1 MNARIFKVPLLV
13 AAALLL
19 IFGQAVAGERPVNCD
34 KGDSLQTAIEA
45 GAGSAKN
52 IRIFVTGTCEE
63 DLLITRDRVVI
74 DGDRNTVIDG
84 QVWIRGANNI
94 MLRNLTITGSG
105 NGINASLARIR
116 LINVHLVGNDDYGI
130 ALRNGGLIYLRNGSI
145 ANNHGNIGLLI
156 EGGDGQLNN
165 VDVSNNAVDG
175 IVVNVNGNLTM
186 VGGSVKSHEQGSGIT
201 AKLSSTMELEGVT
214 VKNNLAGIYVS
225 MGSAAAINN
234 STINNNFSIGI
245 AAIDNSSAEIGGS
258 ELAYNELYGAQASSH
273 SVLRLFDAWVH
284 DNHAHGLVVES
295 DGGLFVEGTTNVDGN
310 WADYQVEC
318 RGKEASMEIG
328 GFAYVGSWDCEDMDF

>member
-1 MNARIFKVPLLV
+1 MNARFFKAPLLV
-13 AAALLL
+13 ATALFF
-19 IFGQAVAGERPVNCD
+19 ICGQALAGVRTVDCD
-34 KGDSLQTAIEA
+34 DGDSLQKAIDA
-45 GAGSAKN
+45 GGGSAAL
-52 IRIFVTGTCEE
+52 IEIFVTGTCEE

-84 QVWIRGANNI
+84 QVRIRGANNI
-94 MLRNLTITGSG
+94 LIRNLTITGSG
-105 NGINASLARIR
+105 DGITASFARIR
-116 LINVHLVGNDDYGI
+116 LINVHLVGNDNYGV
-130 ALRNGGLIYLRNGSI
+130 ALRNGGLVYLRNGSI
-145 ANNHGNIGLLI
+145 ANNHGDVGLLI
-156 EGGDGQLNN
+156 ESGDGQLSN
-165 VDVSNNAVDG
+165 VEVSDNDVDG

-186 VGGSVKSHEQGSGIT
+186 IGGSVSLHEQGTGIT
-201 AKLSSTMELEGVT
+201 ANMSSTMELEGVI
-214 VKNNLAGIYVS
+214 VNNNLAGIYVS

-245 AAIDNSSAEIGGS
+245 AAIDNSSAEIGDS

-273 SVLRLFDAWVH
+273 STLRFFDAWIH

-310 WADYQVEC
+310 WSDFQVEC

-328 GFAYVGSWDCEDMDF
+328 DFAYVGSWDCEDMDF